1 MLQKPRAS
9 SAVQNALQKKKNRYL
24 VWCKQ
29 KMIAVDHHFSFPVLP
44 CMKTLKGTVIIY
56 EEGVGWEKNREAKA
70 ILN

>member
-1 MLQKPRAS
+1 MLRKPRAS
-9 SAVQNALQKKKNRYL
+9 SAVQNALQKKNL